1 MRGTLVPSRSSA
13 VCGAIALLLA
23 VSNSSCSF
31 VLVSGPPGDA
41 AARSEWS
48 CTESVGPP
56 VTDTVLAGVGG
67 MMTLFL
73 LALSGLSDT
82 DTNPQGRVALF
93 ALPAVVLPAGSAV
106 YGYVQTSRCRRAQ
119 RARVMNPPLPG
130 PPLAMANAG
139 QPPPSVAAWLAAV
152 VVAPADARSA
162 PFAVAPFVKRFAAGE
177 RLTVSSGVQDGWRQV
192 ALPGGF
198 AYIRDDVVKVDVPQ
212 PR

>member
-1 MRGTLVPSRSSA
+1 MRGTSVPSRSSA

-31 VLVSGPPGDA
+31 LLVSGPPGDA

-56 VTDTVLAGVGG
+56 VTDTFLASVGG
-67 MMTLFL
+67 MMTLL
-73 LALSGLSDT
+73 VLALSGLAD
-82 DTNPQGRVALF
+82 DTNSQGRVALF

-119 RARVMNPPLPG
+119 RARAMNPPLPG
-130 PPLAMANAG
+130 PPLAMADAG
-139 QPPPSVAAWLAAV
+139 QPPPPLPASPVAI

-162 PFAVAPFVKRFAAGE
+162 PFLVAPFVKHFAAGE
-177 RLTVSSGVQDGWRQV
+177 RIAVSPEVQDGWRQV
-192 ALPGGF
+192 ALPGRF
-198 AYIRDDVVKVDVPQ
+198 AYLRADTVKVEVPQ